1 MSSEPLLA
9 ISNLKV
15 AYGRGDVLLPAVGPI
30 DLDIYP
36 GEAFGIVGESG
47 GGKSTLSLA
56 ILGNL
61 PKSAIIQSGS
71 IAFEREDLLA
81 MNDAAR
87 RNVRWKRLAYI
98 PQGAMNALNPVRKI
112 GAQFGDIIRDH
123 TGERL
128 NQRWRDKIDGLLG
141 KVRLA
146 ADVLG
151 KFPHELSGGMR
162 QRVCIAM
169 ALIFEPSL
177 IIADEPTSALDV
189 ISQREVLTTLAQ
201 VRHEYGA
208 AIVLIGHDLAVQAQ
222 FADRIGILR
231 KGRFVEIGRLSD
243 VFKRPIHGYTKNLL
257 GSALSIQHR
266 IDLLAA
272 EPESRPLVL
281 DENIGPL
288 REVRPGHFARV
299 AA

>member
-1 MSSEPLLA
+1 MSSEPLLR

-15 AYGRGDVLLPAVGPI
+15 AYGRGEVLLPGVGPI

-36 GEAFGIVGESG
+36 SEAFGVVGESG

-56 ILGNL
+56 VMGNL
-61 PKSAIIQSGS
+61 PQAAIIESGKME
-71 IAFEREDLLA
+71 FEGRDLLS
-81 MNDAAR
+81 MGDSAR
-87 RNVRWKRLAYI
+87 RSVRWKRLAYV
-98 PQGAMNALNPVRKI
+98 PQGAMNALNPVRRI
-112 GAQFGDIIRDH
+112 GAQFGDIMRDH
-123 TGERL
+123 IGERRL
-128 NQRWRDKIDGLLG
+128 KQQWWVKVEGLLS
-141 KVRLA
+141 KVRLS
-146 ADVLG
+146 ADVLN

-169 ALIFEPSL
+169 ALVFEPSL

-201 VRHEYGA
+201 VRSDYGT

-231 KGRFVEIGRLSD
+231 KGQLVEVGCLSD
-243 VFKRPIHGYTKNLL
+243 VFKYPIHSYTKSLL
-257 GSALSIQHR
+257 GSALSIHHR
-266 IDLLAA
+266 IDLRTI
-272 EPESRPLVL
+272 ESRSLTP
-281 DENIGPL
+281 DENTGPL
-288 REVRPGHFARV
+288 REVRPGHFARI